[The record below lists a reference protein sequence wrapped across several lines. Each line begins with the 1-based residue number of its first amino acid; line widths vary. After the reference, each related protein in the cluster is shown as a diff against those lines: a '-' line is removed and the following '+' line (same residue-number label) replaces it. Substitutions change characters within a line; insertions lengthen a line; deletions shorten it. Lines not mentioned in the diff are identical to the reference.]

1 MAGAG
6 YKLFNTGDVLTAA
19 QVNTYLQEQ
28 TVMVFAD
35 ATARTTALSGV
46 LAEGM
51 VTYLKDTDAVEKYN
65 GSAWVSIGGS
75 ASPLTTKGDLYTYST
90 TDARLAV
97 GNNGETLVADSS
109 ATTGLRWQGDYAA
122 GKNKIING
130 DFFINQRN
138 FSSDTS
144 TFAYGF
150 DRWAYYYVSGTTT
163 YSAQTFTTGAAPV
176 AGYEA
181 RNFAR
186 MAVTGQTGGTAQA
199 VLFQNIEDVR
209 TFAGQTIT
217 VSFWAKAASG
227 TPKIGISFGQ
237 NFGSGGSPSAQVTTG
252 AGSVTISTSWT
263 RYSVTATVPSISGK
277 TIGSSANSSYL
288 QITLVFSDQAN
299 GYGTSVGTQNA
310 TFDIWGV
317 QAEAGSVATAFQTAT
332 GTLAGELAACQRYYV
347 LLGNSTS
354 QPVSLGYNYS
364 ATLAIFGVHLP
375 VEMRT
380 TPTISSTSGTNYYR
394 FVRNG
399 ANDDFN
405 SFTLDTAGNKFIN
418 IYNSTEISGTAGH
431 CGTLFILNASGFLAA
446 QAEL

>member
-199 VLFQNIEDVR
+199 VLYQNIEDVR
-209 TFAGQTIT
+209 TFAGQTALGLATRTGKNVICGHTHRQGIASASHGFAGKLSTLWGMEVGHLCDLNSINDIT
-217 VSFWAKAASG
+217 FMSN
-227 TPKIGISFGQ
+227 PI
-237 NFGSGGSPSAQVTTG
+237 N
-252 AGSVTISTSWT
+252 SV
-263 RYSVTATVPSISGK
+263 
-277 TIGSSANSSYL
+277 
-288 QITLVFSDQAN
+288 AN
-299 GYGTSVGTQNA
+299 GGCITNHSV
-310 TFDIWGV
+310 
-317 QAEAGSVATAFQTAT
+317 S
-332 GTLAGELAACQRYYV
+332 R
-347 LLGNSTS
+347 
-354 QPVSLGYNYS
+354 S
-364 ATLAIFGVHLP
+364 A
-375 VEMRT
+375 
-380 TPTISSTSGTNYYR
+380 S
-394 FVRNG
+394 RNRKRRG
-399 ANDDFN
+399 RRR
-405 SFTLDTAGNKFIN
+405 
-418 IYNSTEISGTAGH
+418 
-431 CGTLFILNASGFLAA
+431 
-446 QAEL
+446 